1 MYKKSVSVKI
11 NVNCLMIILFD
22 DFISGSGN
30 LIIHSPIDY
39 EELEQKRLTFDLV
52 VKVMISYVK
61 TKLKSGLYTLWTW
74 RQPTLLWKKRSQ
86 N

>member
-1 MYKKSVSVKI
+1 
-11 NVNCLMIILFD
+11 MITLFD

-61 TKLKSGLYTLWTW
+61 TKLKSGLYTLGTW
-74 RQPTLLWKKRSQ
+74 RQPTLLWKKGPKINFVLIHWQKNAKST
-86 N
+86 